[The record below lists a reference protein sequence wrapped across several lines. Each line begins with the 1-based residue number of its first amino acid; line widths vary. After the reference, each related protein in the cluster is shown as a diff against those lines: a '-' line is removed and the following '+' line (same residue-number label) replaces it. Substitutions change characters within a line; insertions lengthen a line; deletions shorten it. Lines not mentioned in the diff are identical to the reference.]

1 MGGGTDIAGVKLG
14 AQIMMDAASGGWVGG
29 VLDVGV
35 VCGVVSVVCCVE
47 VCLTL
52 VWCVVWCRWCVVWC
66 AVDLNSGTSTRT
78 QSHGRGTECRTAGS
92 V

>member
-35 VCGVVSVVCCVE
+35 VCGVVSVVCCV
-47 VCLTL
+47 VCSRSQLGDIDTNT
-52 VWCVVWCRWCVVWC
+52 VARQ
-66 AVDLNSGTSTRT
+66 RYRMP
-78 QSHGRGTECRTAGS
+78 HRG
-92 V
+92 